1 MTRILIPYS
10 PRPYQRAVH
19 DARERFRAVVAHRRA
34 GKTVLF
40 VNECIKGVVS
50 CTLPE
55 PRIAYIAPT
64 QKMAKRIAWAYARRY
79 SAPIPGVKPNASD
92 LTLTYPNQGQLMLL
106 GSEYADSIRGVY
118 LDGAV
123 IDEAAMHS
131 PRVLS
136 EIVLPALLDR
146 GGWLLI
152 GGTPMG
158 ANQLKR
164 IYEEARD
171 GKEGWRAFMLKAS
184 ETGALSPEA
193 LKVAR
198 ANMSEAEYAQ
208 EMECSFAAVI
218 KGAYYGKEMER
229 AEAEG
234 RITDVPYDPALPIEL
249 GIDLGMRDAFAVWFL
264 QPHRTGGQIRAI
276 RYEEFHGKGLPQ
288 VKAELDRIGLPVAAW
303 YFPHDIAVRELG
315 TGRSRREI
323 AEELGMSPSPAA
335 RMELAD
341 GIEATRAILPRMVF
355 DRKRCATGIDA
366 LRQYRAEWDEK
377 NDIQRATPLHSW
389 ESHGADALR
398 TYATARH
405 VTARSDWSESLR
417 DIEERETAARW
428 GRKPRAKGRVYA

>member
-1 MTRILIPYS
+1 MTPIVIPYA
-10 PRPYQRAVH
+10 PRAYQRAVH
-19 DARERFRAVVAHRRA
+19 EAQERFRVVVAHRRA

-50 CTLPE
+50 CRLHE
-55 PRIAYIAPT
+55 PRVAYIAPT
-64 QKMAKRIAWAYARRY
+64 QKMAKRIAWAYAKRY
-79 SAPIPGVKPNASD
+79 SAPIPGVKANASD
-92 LTLTYPNQGQLMLL
+92 LTLTYPNGGQLMLL
-106 GSEYADSIRGVY
+106 GSEYADAIRGVY

-123 IDEAAMHS
+123 IDEAALHS

-146 GGWLLI
+146 GGWLMV

-184 ETGALSPEA
+184 QTGALSADA

-208 EMECSFAAVI
+208 EMECSFNAVI

-234 RITDVPYDPALPIEL
+234 RICDVPYDPALPVEL

-264 QPHRTGGQIRAI
+264 QPHRTGGQVRAI

-323 AEELGMSPSPAA
+323 AEELGMQVSPAV

-355 DRKRCATGIDA
+355 DRKRCAVGIDA

-377 NDIQRATPLHSW
+377 NDIQRASPLHSW

-398 TYATARH
+398 TFATARH
-405 VTARSDWSESLR
+405 VSARSDWSESLR
-417 DIEERETAARW
+417 DIQAREEAARW